1 ATPASGPR
9 PLARSAPDVGKL
21 LAMMISP
28 LSPPPPPVDAGVQA
42 TTSVRLARIAAAESQ
57 RLCMSSSHFAI
68 SLRGPFAFPLRVAG
82 PRLTVERRR
91 RPSRRQSRAVPAC
104 DREGQRPLV
113 VRAPAA
119 TRRRVLS
126 HRGALPHRLV
136 PRLAALRSHLC
147 ERSAPVTE
155 PRPEH
160 GGGRSNGTDASGSA
174 RAAVRRAW
182 LRRRDPQRHRTRAD
196 RRHRREPLR
205 SFRGRH
211 ADQRA
216 GRPDPALRSRARKV
230 LGRLAKANPDWG
242 PTLRFSSPLELLVAT
257 ILAAQAQDERINEVT
272 RILFTKYRSP
282 ADYAA
287 APAGV
292 LERDIKA

>member
-104 DREGQRPLV
+104 DREGHRALV
-113 VRAPAA
+113 LRTAGA

-126 HRGALPHRLV
+126 HRGALRHRLV
-136 PRLAALRSHLC
+136 PRLAALRSYLC
-147 ERSAPVTE
+147 ERSAPLTE
-155 PRPEH
+155 PRPGH
-160 GGGRSNGTDASGSA
+160 GRGRPNGTDVGGSA

-182 LRRRDPQRHRTRAD
+182 LRRWDPQRNRTRAD
-196 RRHRREPLR
+196 RRHRRQPLR

-216 GRPDPALRSRARKV
+216 RRPRLSLSRDRWKVGRRNEPLSRHPQGYERLLSLR
-230 LGRLAKANPDWG
+230 
-242 PTLRFSSPLELLVAT
+242 
-257 ILAAQAQDERINEVT
+257 
-272 RILFTKYRSP
+272 
-282 ADYAA
+282 
-287 APAGV
+287 APRG
-292 LERDIKA
+292 